1 MKKKKK
7 KSLRSLV
14 DWSKNEIRWGILK
27 IEDLSTAFLHLF
39 FSGILI
45 GEDYL
50 RANNK
55 HEQ

>member
-14 DWSKNEIRWGILK
+14 DWSKNEITWGILK
-27 IEDLSTAFLHLF
+27 TEDLFTPFLHLF